1 MATRGPLAAAFDGAF
16 MSPQALSSAELR
28 AWLRIADT
36 PGLTPAAL
44 RALLDTFGSPAGL
57 LDAPDDAIAAASSA
71 ATAQAVRAG
80 MRGDLDARTDATLAW
95 LDAPGNGIVTLGDP
109 AYPPRLLDLHDP
121 PPLLYVKGRVA
132 LLHARSIAIV
142 GSRHATPQGLADAT
156 RFARTLSDAGLAII
170 SGLAL
175 GIDGAAHR
183 GGLDGRSGTIAV
195 IGTGAD
201 LVYPARHRP
210 LAHEIAAHGAIVS
223 EWPLGTPARAWHFP
237 QRNRLIAA
245 LASGALVVEA
255 APRSGSLI
263 TARLANEMGRDVFA
277 VPGSIHAPLAQ
288 GCHALIRDGAKLTAT
303 PEDVLEEYGLSE
315 WSRRAPGHVEAA
327 AGANPGSVAASFV
340 DAGDCG
346 GISAGSDGGS
356 SCRNVGVGVG
366 VGVGADAGTG
376 SGTGAHENPCT
387 GSDMTSTTDENAG
400 VHDGTTTPAAPST
413 CSTAERAVLAT
424 LGYGPVTYEW
434 LAEHSGLSDD
444 ALHRALLA
452 LELAGRVASLPGGRF
467 ARLDAA
473 ATPPARGVLH
483 SGA

>member
-1 MATRGPLAAAFDGAF
+1 
-16 MSPQALSSAELR
+16 MSPQALSVAELR
-28 AWLRIADT
+28 AWLRLADA
-36 PGLTPAAL
+36 PGLRPAVL
-44 RALLDTFGSPAGL
+44 RVLLDAFGSPAAL
-57 LDAPDDAIAAASSA
+57 LDAPDDALAAASSPA
-71 ATAQAVRAG
+71 AAQAVRDSL
-80 MRGDLDARTDATLAW
+80 RDDLDARTDATLAW
-95 LDAPGNGIVTLGDP
+95 LDAPGNRIVTFGDP

-156 RFARTLSDAGLAII
+156 HFARVLADAGLAII

-201 LVYPARHRP
+201 LVYPARHRA

-223 EWPLGTPARAWHFP
+223 EWPLGTPGRASHFP

-245 LASGALVVEA
+245 LASGVLVVEA

-277 VPGSIHAPLAQ
+277 VPGSIHAPLAH

-303 PEDVLEEYGLSE
+303 PDDVLDEYGLSE
-315 WSRRAPGHVEAA
+315 WSRGAPGNAETDAA
-327 AGANPGSVAASFV
+327 TA
-340 DAGDCG
+340 
-346 GISAGSDGGS
+346 IGS
-356 SCRNVGVGVG
+356 SA
-366 VGVGADAGTG
+366 GVGADADAGPNLASVTDTNSPADGGTRP
-376 SGTGAHENPCT
+376 SA
-387 GSDMTSTTDENAG
+387 
-400 VHDGTTTPAAPST
+400 TPALCGKT
-413 CSTAERAVLAT
+413 EQLVLAA
-424 LGYGPVTYEW
+424 LGYDPVTYEW
-434 LAEHSGLSDD
+434 LAEHTGLSDD
-444 ALHRALLA
+444 ALHCALLA
-452 LELAGRVASLPGGRF
+452 LELAGRVASVPGGRF

-483 SGA
+483 SRA